1 MSALSRTTLA
11 ALGGLLLLTACS
23 GSGGASAPSSVPGA
37 PRATSVAPPASTAP
51 QSTAAQSTSAP
62 ATSAAPSSS
71 SSAARTSLSGAWT
84 GRYSGRY
91 SGTFHLTWKQAG
103 ASLAGTI
110 VLSQPSYPL
119 HLTGRLAGTRITFG
133 TVGSTEITYTG
144 VVSGSQMIG
153 SYAVGGRTVGTW
165 RAGHA

>member
-1 MSALSRTTLA
+1 MSAFSRTTLA

-23 GSGGASAPSSVPGA
+23 GSGGASAPSSAPGA
-37 PRATSVAPPASTAP
+37 TRAISAAPPASTAP
-51 QSTAAQSTSAP
+51 QSTSAP
-62 ATSAAPSSS
+62 ATSAAPSSA
-71 SSAARTSLSGAWT
+71 SSAAGTSLSGAWN
-84 GRYSGRY
+84 GRYSGLY

-119 HLTGRLAGTRITFG
+119 HLTGHLAGTRIAFG

-144 VVSGSQMIG
+144 VVTGGQMIG